1 MFSAMI
7 LDFDT
12 VNVPHGGDHE
22 VRTWAAAGSI
32 LFVLLV
38 LLCTGCSLGLRFNRE
53 WIARTYDDTDSF
65 VRFMLA
71 LGFFLFQG
79 LEQTGTLFFCLVV
92 KAYVPAI
99 GWTAFGLTSIFL
111 SFSLGLWIY
120 QLCKEISTQR
130 KKRGEE
136 EQDSEGNNQ
145 AGQAFRFRAGT
156 PRSSEDRLMVAH

>member
-1 MFSAMI
+1 MFHTAAITKSA
-7 LDFDT
+7 LGLRPDLYFSYSWSCY
-12 VNVPHGGDHE
+12 VQV
-22 VRTWAAAGSI
+22 AAS
-32 LFVLLV
+32 
-38 LLCTGCSLGLRFNRE
+38 GLRFNRE
-53 WIARTYDDTDSF
+53 WIARKYDDTDSF